1 MMEGA
6 IFGEIAF
13 CLRQTGIADVVSE
26 TTAIIYRLR
35 LQTFEELQGS
45 DPELASLIYQI
56 MAKALAQKL
65 AIASKALKSLD
76 S

>member
-13 CLRQTGIADVVSE
+13 CLRQTGTADVVSE
-26 TTAIIYRLR
+26 TTSVIYRLR
-35 LQTFEELQGS
+35 SQTFDELQVS
-45 DPELASLIYQI
+45 DPELASLIYEM

-65 AIASKALKSLD
+65 AIASKALKSLG